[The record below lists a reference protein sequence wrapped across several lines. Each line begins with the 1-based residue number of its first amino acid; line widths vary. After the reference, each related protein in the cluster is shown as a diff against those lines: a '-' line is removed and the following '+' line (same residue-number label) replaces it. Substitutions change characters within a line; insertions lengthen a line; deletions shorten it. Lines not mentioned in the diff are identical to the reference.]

1 MCSIQVKSPQNPHFL
16 KYIFYLSNIYTQHF
30 ELKMLIVKA
39 YAKFHCLN
47 HDKNLAPIFFLFIH
61 SNITY
66 IITDN
71 LIVAAIFEVYVLLL
85 LFLAL

>member
-1 MCSIQVKSPQNPHFL
+1 
-16 KYIFYLSNIYTQHF
+16 
-30 ELKMLIVKA
+30 MLIVKA

-47 HDKNLAPIFFLFIH
+47 HDKNLAPIFFFIFLH

-85 LFLAL
+85 LFLALWWSNNNYYVVFVSFPVH